1 MSKFEALFEDEDNLF
16 GGTPASKYHDIANQ
30 ANEEI
35 VKDEF
40 DKIVQRYA
48 VMELLLTKDK
58 DFNYDL
64 LRELD
69 QYAIEHFQEVEDKKK
84 GLYVEFTG
92 NIVMRLDS

>member
-1 MSKFEALFEDEDNLF
+1 MSYEALFEDEANIF
-16 GGTPASKYHDIANQ
+16 GGTPSSKYHDIAAQ

-40 DKIVQRYA
+40 DKIVEKFA
-48 VMELLLTKDK
+48 AMEQLLEKTHP
-58 DFNYDL
+58 
-64 LRELD
+64 D
-69 QYAIEHFQEVEDKKK
+69 QDIDRMIQNHIFQNSTEVEHHKK

>member
-1 MSKFEALFEDEDNLF
+1 MSKYEALFEDEDDIF
-16 GGTPASKYHDIANQ
+16 SGTPASKYHDIANQ

-40 DKIVQRYA
+40 DKIIERYA

-58 DFNYDL
+58 DWDYDL

-69 QYAIEHFQEVEDKKK
+69 SYVLSNSKEVEEKKK
-84 GLYVEFTG
+84 SLYIEFTG